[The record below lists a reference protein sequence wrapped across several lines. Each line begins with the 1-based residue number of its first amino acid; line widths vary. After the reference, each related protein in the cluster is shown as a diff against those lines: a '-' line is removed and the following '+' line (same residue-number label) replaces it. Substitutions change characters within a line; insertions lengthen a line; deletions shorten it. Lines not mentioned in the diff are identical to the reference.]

1 MANNSLEPANGDYI
15 ALIKALEQQ
24 QLKGLKSNFKDA
36 KVNYEKK
43 LKKASK
49 PSVEKN
55 QNASYDPFN
64 KPNPFNQKAAP
75 KIKKRGSANLARG
88 SANLATIIPVIGII
102 ILIFVGIICAASGV
116 EHEFLIF
123 IFFVIV
129 ILTIGTLQA
138 RHERKKKLKSMPEN
152 QTK

>member
-75 KIKKRGSANLARG
+75 KIKKRGAANF
-88 SANLATIIPVIGII
+88 ATIIPVIGII

-138 RHERKKKLKSMPEN
+138 RHERKKKLKNMPEN

>member
-55 QNASYDPFN
+55 QNASCDPFN

-75 KIKKRGSANLARG
+75 KIKKRG

-138 RHERKKKLKSMPEN
+138 RHDRKKKLKSMPEN

>member
-75 KIKKRGSANLARG
+75 KIKKRGSANLA
-88 SANLATIIPVIGII
+88 TIIPVIGII

>member
-75 KIKKRGSANLARG
+75 KIKKRGSANLA
-88 SANLATIIPVIGII
+88 TIIPVIGII

-138 RHERKKKLKSMPEN
+138 RHDRKKKLKSMPEN

>member
-75 KIKKRGSANLARG
+75 KIKKRGA
-88 SANLATIIPVIGII
+88 ANLATIIPVIGII

>member
-49 PSVEKN
+49 PSVEN

-75 KIKKRGSANLARG
+75 KIKKRG

-138 RHERKKKLKSMPEN
+138 RHDRKKKLKSMPEN

>member
-49 PSVEKN
+49 PSLEKN

-75 KIKKRGSANLARG
+75 KIKKRGSANLA
-88 SANLATIIPVIGII
+88 TIIPVIGII
-102 ILIFVGIICAASGV
+102 ILIFVGIICVASGV

-138 RHERKKKLKSMPEN
+138 RHDRKKKLKNMPEN